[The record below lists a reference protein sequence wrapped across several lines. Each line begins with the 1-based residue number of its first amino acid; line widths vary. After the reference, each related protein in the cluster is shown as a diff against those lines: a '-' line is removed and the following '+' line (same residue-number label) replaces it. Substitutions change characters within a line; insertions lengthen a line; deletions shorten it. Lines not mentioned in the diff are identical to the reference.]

1 MRIFTTLLKKLKS
14 ADFIL
19 VTLSTVICSGLS
31 FVLNVYSKHEVD
43 SRPMGIYSA
52 CLIVMTY
59 MNYAQFGVLNAYN
72 RDYPQALGRKDFNE
86 ANKQRNITVT
96 FMLLVYTLIFI
107 LFEAWVFFNYRG
119 QIGIDEKNTF
129 YAFGYAMCPIMIL
142 LKSFDDMANS
152 TVRMQGKYNKSALL
166 GFIRTV
172 LAFGIGVVFIKIF
185 GYYGLYAMSISSAL
199 IGIIFFYKDSF
210 KGTRLDLDSNYMK
223 LMVVG
228 GLPLLINSLIWTI
241 VQNVD
246 KHVIQLFFEDSDNAL
261 GVYSVPTMGFTTMVL
276 VPQTISQVFYIKI
289 SHLYGANHDEKELL
303 DKAGYFTCI
312 TSAISGIACVLVFY
326 IMPIFVGIFMPRYTD
341 GNVATQILIIG
352 VAIYSTTML
361 FGNIFSVVK
370 LNKSLIANSVALCI
384 FNMIFSSA
392 LVLLVERSI
401 NMVAIGTGLSYA
413 LYSLLLMIK
422 LTKQFNYPFL
432 KLVANSWLPVL
443 SMVIP
448 GVLFYLIIP
457 NIYIAAGFTLFTIL
471 VVCAILLKLRI
482 RERG

>member
-1 MRIFTTLLKKLKS
+1 MKMLTKLFNKIKS

-19 VTLSTVICSGLS
+19 VTLSTVVCSALS

-43 SRPMGIYSA
+43 SKPMGIYSA
-52 CLIVMTY
+52 CLIVLAY
-59 MNYAQFGVLNAYN
+59 MNYAQLGVLNAYN
-72 RDYPQALGRKDFNE
+72 RDYPQALGRKDFDE

-96 FMLLVYTLIFI
+96 FMLMIYALILVV
-107 LFEAWVFFNYRG
+107 FEAWVFFKYSG
-119 QIGIDEKNTF
+119 QIGVSQKGTF
-129 YAFGYAMCPIMIL
+129 YAFGYGLCPIMIL

-152 TVRMQGKYNKSALL
+152 TVRMQGKYNKSALI

-172 LAFGIGVVFIKIF
+172 LAFGIGAVFIKLF
-185 GYYGLYAMSISSAL
+185 GYYGLYAMMISSAFL
-199 IGIIFFYKDSF
+199 GIVFFYKDAF
-210 KGTRLDLDSNYMK
+210 KGVKLDFDFKYMK
-223 LMVVG
+223 LMILG

-246 KHVIQLFFEDSDNAL
+246 KHVIQLFFKDPEDAL
-261 GVYSVPTMGFTTMVL
+261 GIYTVPTMGFTTMVL

-289 SHLYGANHDEKELL
+289 SHLYGANKDEQELL
-303 DKAGYFTCI
+303 DKAGHFTCL
-312 TSAISGIACVLVFY
+312 TSLISGAACAFVFY
-326 IMPIFVGIFMPRYTD
+326 IMPIFVGVFMPKYTN

-392 LVLLVERSI
+392 LVLFIERSV

-422 LTKQFNYPFL
+422 LSRKFDYSFI
-432 KLVANSWLPVL
+432 KLFSRSWLPVL
-443 SMVIP
+443 GIIIP
-448 GVLFYLIIP
+448 SVLFYIFIE
-457 NIYIAAGFTLFTIL
+457 NIYVAAGLALFTIL
-471 VVCAILLKLRI
+471 LVCGIISRLFFKK
-482 RERG
+482 

>member
-1 MRIFTTLLKKLKS
+1 MKMLTKLFNKIKS

-19 VTLSTVICSGLS
+19 VTLSTVVCSALS

-43 SRPMGIYSA
+43 SKPMGIYSA
-52 CLIVMTY
+52 CLIVLAY
-59 MNYAQFGVLNAYN
+59 MNYAQLGVLNAYN
-72 RDYPQALGRKDFNE
+72 RDYPQALGRKDFDE

-96 FMLLVYTLIFI
+96 FMLMIYALILVG
-107 LFEAWVFFNYRG
+107 FEAWVFFKYNG
-119 QIGIDEKNTF
+119 QIGVSQKGTF
-129 YAFGYAMCPIMIL
+129 YAFGYGLCPIMIL

-152 TVRMQGKYNKSALL
+152 TVRMQGKYNKSALI

-172 LAFGIGVVFIKIF
+172 LAFGIGAVFIKLF
-185 GYYGLYAMSISSAL
+185 GYYGLYAMMISSAFL
-199 IGIIFFYKDSF
+199 GIVFFYKDAF
-210 KGTRLDLDSNYMK
+210 KGVKLDFDFKYMK
-223 LMVVG
+223 LMILG

-246 KHVIQLFFEDSDNAL
+246 KHVIQLFFKDPEDAL
-261 GVYSVPTMGFTTMVL
+261 GIYTVPTMGFTTMVL

-289 SHLYGANHDEKELL
+289 SHLYGANKDEQELL
-303 DKAGYFTCI
+303 DKAGHFTCL
-312 TSAISGIACVLVFY
+312 TSLISGAACAFVFY
-326 IMPIFVGIFMPRYTD
+326 IMPIFVGVFMPKYTN

-392 LVLLVERSI
+392 LVLFIERSV

-422 LTKQFNYPFL
+422 LSRKFDYSFI
-432 KLVANSWLPVL
+432 KLFSRSWLPVL
-443 SMVIP
+443 GIIIP
-448 GVLFYLIIP
+448 SVLFYIFIE
-457 NIYIAAGFTLFTIL
+457 NIYVAAGLALFTIL
-471 VVCAILLKLRI
+471 LVCGIISRLFFKK
-482 RERG
+482 

>member
-1 MRIFTTLLKKLKS
+1 
-14 ADFIL
+14 
-19 VTLSTVICSGLS
+19 
-31 FVLNVYSKHEVD
+31 
-43 SRPMGIYSA
+43 MGIYSA
-52 CLIVMTY
+52 CLIVMAY

-72 RDYPQALGRKDFNE
+72 RDYPQALGRKDFE
-86 ANKQRNITVT
+86 DANKQRNIAIT
-96 FMLLVYTLIFI
+96 FMLLIYALIFI
-107 LFEAWVFFNYRG
+107 VFEAWV
-119 QIGIDEKNTF
+119 GIKYHGTIATNERARY
-129 YAFGYAMCPIMIL
+129 YAYGYALCPIMIL

-172 LAFGIGVVFIKIF
+172 LAFGIGVAFIKLF
-185 GYYGLYAMSISSAL
+185 GYYGLYAMTIASAL
-199 IGIIFFYKDSF
+199 LGIIFFYKDSF
-210 KGTRLDLDSNYMK
+210 KGAKLDFDFKYMK
-223 LMVVG
+223 LMIVG

-246 KHVIQLFFEDSDNAL
+246 KHVIQLFFADPDDAL
-261 GVYSVPTMGFTTMVL
+261 GLYTVPTMGFTTMVL

-303 DKAGYFTCI
+303 DKAGHFTCI
-312 TSAISGIACVLVFY
+312 TSAISGVACVFVFY
-326 IMPIFVGIFMPRYTD
+326 IMPIFVGIFMPNYTE

-392 LVLLVERSI
+392 LVLFVDRSI

-413 LYSLLLMIK
+413 LYSLLLIVK
-422 LTKQFNYPFL
+422 LSRKFNYPFM
-432 KLVANSWLPVL
+432 KLLAKSWVPVL
-443 SMVIP
+443 AIVIP
-448 GVLFYLIIP
+448 SVLFYLFVS
-457 NIYIAAGFTLFTIL
+457 NIYVAAALALFTIV
-471 VVCAILLKLRI
+471 VVCGIITRLFISK
-482 RERG
+482 

>member
-1 MRIFTTLLKKLKS
+1 MRMFTKLLNKLKS

-19 VTLSTVICSGLS
+19 VTISTVACSAMS
-31 FVLNVYSKHEVD
+31 FVLSVYSKHEVD

-72 RDYPQALGRKDFNE
+72 RDYPQALGRKDYE
-86 ANKQRNITVT
+86 DANKQRNITVT
-96 FMLLVYTLIFI
+96 FMLMVYLLIMVV
-107 LFEAWVFFNYRG
+107 FEAWVFIRYNG
-119 QIGIDEKNTF
+119 QIGVSEKSTF
-129 YAFGYAMCPIMIL
+129 YAFGYALCPVMIL

-152 TVRMQGKYNKSALL
+152 TVRMQGKYNKSAIL
-166 GFIRTV
+166 GFIRTI
-172 LAFGIGVVFIKIF
+172 LAFGIGVVFIKTF
-185 GYYGLYAMSISSAL
+185 GYYGLYAMSIASAF
-199 IGIIFFYKDSF
+199 IGIVFFYKDSF
-210 KGTRLDLDSNYMK
+210 KGAKLDFDFKYMK
-223 LMVVG
+223 MMVLG

-246 KHVIQLFFEDSDNAL
+246 KHVIQLFFEDSDVAL

-303 DKAGYFTCI
+303 DKAGYFTAI
-312 TSAISGIACVLVFY
+312 TSALSGIACVFVFY

-341 GNVATQILIIG
+341 GNAATQILIIG

-413 LYSLLLMIK
+413 LYSLLLIIK
-422 LTKQFNYPFL
+422 LSKRFDYSMA
-432 KLVANSWLPVL
+432 KLLMNSWLPL
-443 SMVIP
+443 LAIVIP
-448 GVLFYLIIP
+448 GVLFYLLIP
-457 NIYIAAGFTLFTIL
+457 NIYMAAGLALFTIL
-471 VVCAILLKLRI
+471 IVCAIIYKLIYAKR
-482 RERG
+482 

>member
-1 MRIFTTLLKKLKS
+1 
-14 ADFIL
+14 
-19 VTLSTVICSGLS
+19 
-31 FVLNVYSKHEVD
+31 
-43 SRPMGIYSA
+43 MGIYSA

-210 KGTRLDLDSNYMK
+210 KGTRLDLDFNYMK